1 MTLVRRPAVIAAGR
15 RTSIQREGGVAELHI
30 RLLLFGQYARYLPP
44 GAERGAA
51 VLEAPSGTTVMSLL
65 DSVGLP
71 ATDRHYV
78 TINGGRVKDD
88 VALEDGDEVRV
99 IVPLGGG

>member
-1 MTLVRRPAVIAAGR
+1 V
-15 RTSIQREGGVAELHI
+15 HI
-30 RLLLFGQYARYLPP
+30 RLLLFGQYAQYLPP
-44 GAERGAA
+44 GAGGGA
-51 VLEAPSGTTVMSLL
+51 VELEAASGSTVMSLL

-71 ATDRHYV
+71 ASDRHYITV
-78 TINGGRVKDD
+78 NGGRVKDD